1 MDENAQDSTQPLLM
15 RLDPAARVS
24 LRDHVRQALRM
35 AIIAGQF
42 APDTRLNERA
52 LAEALGVST
61 TPLKEALRQLE
72 AEGLIEV
79 EPRKG
84 LVVRFDKA
92 FAQEM
97 ILARAALEAPI
108 AALCA
113 ERIDPEGRT
122 GLGATVRLMGEATDA
137 MDVERLIV
145 LNEAFHGEIH
155 RISGSRHLVRMV
167 AQQQFYDDTAR
178 RVIHRQA
185 ADSARALEEHRTIC
199 EAIVAGDA
207 AGAADAMHSHVRR
220 SGDLYMNSVF
230 TPKGADLACD

>member
-1 MDENAQDSTQPLLM
+1 MNADAQDGREPMLM
-15 RLDPAARVS
+15 RPDAAARGS
-24 LRDHVRQALRM
+24 LRDHVRQSLRM
-35 AIIAGQF
+35 AIIAGRF
-42 APDTRLNERA
+42 APGTRLNERA
-52 LAEALGVST
+52 LAEDLGVST

-113 ERIDPEGRT
+113 ERIDAEGRDR
-122 GLGATVRLMGEATDA
+122 LNATVRLMQEATA
-137 MDVERLIV
+137 ATDVERLIV

-167 AQQQFYDDTAR
+167 AQQQFYDDSAR

-185 ADSARALEEHRTIC
+185 ADSARALDEHRAIC
-199 EAIVAGDA
+199 EAILAGDA
-207 AGAADAMHSHVRR
+207 ATASDAMHSHVRR
-220 SGDLYMNSVF
+220 SGDLYMTSVF
-230 TPKGADLACD
+230 TEKGAVRACD

>member
-1 MDENAQDSTQPLLM
+1 MNADAHDSSEPVLM
-15 RLDPAARVS
+15 RLDAAARVS

-35 AIIAGQF
+35 AIIAGHF
-42 APDTRLNERA
+42 APGTRLNERA
-52 LAEALGVST
+52 LAEELGVST

-84 LVVRFDKA
+84 LVVRFDRA

-108 AALCA
+108 ASLCA
-113 ERIDPEGRT
+113 ERVDGEGRA
-122 GLGATVRLMGEATDA
+122 GLKATVRLMAEATEA
-137 MDVERLIV
+137 MDVEGLIV

-185 ADSARALEEHRTIC
+185 ADSAKALGEHRTIC
-199 EAIVAGDA
+199 EAILAGDA
-207 AGAADAMHSHVRR
+207 AGAANAMHSHVRR
-220 SGDLYMNSVF
+220 SGELYMTSVF
-230 TPKGADLACD
+230 TAKGAFLACD